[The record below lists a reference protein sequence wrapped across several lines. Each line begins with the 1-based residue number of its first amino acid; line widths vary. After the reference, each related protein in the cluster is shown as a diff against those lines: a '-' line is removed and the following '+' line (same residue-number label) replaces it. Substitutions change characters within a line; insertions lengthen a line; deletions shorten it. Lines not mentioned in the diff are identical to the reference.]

1 MAQAVKK
8 TREVVT
14 GVTLELTAF
23 EVLCIRA
30 FIGNMTG
37 TGNAKTALSG
47 VYNALYDLNLGE
59 DPLVVTHTPCYMYV
73 KDKK

>member
-14 GVTLELTAF
+14 GVTLELTEF
-23 EVLCIRA
+23 EALCIRA
-30 FIGNMTG
+30 FIGKVTG
-37 TGNAKTALSG
+37 TGKANTALS
-47 VYNALYDLNLGE
+47 VVWSALYALNLGE